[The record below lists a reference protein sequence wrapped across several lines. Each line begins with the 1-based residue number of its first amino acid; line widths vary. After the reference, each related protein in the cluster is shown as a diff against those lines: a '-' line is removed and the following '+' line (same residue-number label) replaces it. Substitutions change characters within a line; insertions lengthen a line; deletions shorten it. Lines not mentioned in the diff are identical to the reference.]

1 MRRLAAPA
9 RAARWA
15 RGHWAGL
22 TVAGLVVT
30 AAAIRTVLARKMAAP
45 VVLCDEFIYANL
57 AKNLA
62 QHGRYL
68 FRGTPEHQSYLYPL
82 LLAPAWFAHSMATT
96 YGVAKGI
103 TASAMALTPVPV
115 YLWARRLVP
124 PFHALVAAAL
134 TLLLPALFYSGILM
148 TEGAFLPAF
157 VLAAFAIAVAV
168 ERPTLLHQLAAFGAV
183 VLAVSVRVQGIVL
196 FLVIPTAVLANAVLD
211 LRAGVSRDRLLN
223 ELRRLWPTAVLL
235 VGGFVAYVAYKQI
248 EGAPLATGL
257 GQYQGLARTHY
268 PFVATARWAV
278 KHLAE
283 LGLAVG
289 LVPVSALIVMLWL
302 GVRGSATTSAERA
315 FLSVV
320 TASMLWVLVEVGA
333 FAATVTPFVFERYT
347 FYLEPLLVIAFIVW
361 LARGMPRPLLGTAVA
376 VAVPALLV
384 RTLDFHTFV
393 VPDPVN
399 GIGLDALYKFSLKL
413 PGGLEEL
420 KWAVAAGALLGAFL
434 FAICA
439 RPVAQVALPLL
450 LAAYLVA
457 ASKPVFDDATGASA
471 STRQAAGP
479 DASWVERAIG
489 RDKDVLYLNT
499 PPGASVT
506 LLETEF
512 WNRNVSAVYDLG
524 PSEICALPETRA
536 TINVDTGQV
545 ESSAG
550 KGADYAIV
558 DRRVPFPGEQIALG
572 GPGEYPLALDRI
584 KRPLRVGST
593 TEGVYSDRWMGES
606 AAFSVFG
613 SPGNRRVRV
622 TLLLGR
628 AGWGG
633 PDVPGKVR
641 IAVGRPAAAGGKLA
655 KVYEVRHWVVHRL
668 AQRTFTFAAR
678 PPVRIEVHVQPTF
691 SPSQFGQPD
700 TRQLGAQV
708 SFGFAPGARSVKGAG

>member
-1 MRRLAAPA
+1 VRRLSAPA
-9 RAARWA
+9 RAGRWA

-22 TVAGLVVT
+22 TLVGLVVA

-96 YGVAKGI
+96 YGLAKGI
-103 TASAMALTPVPV
+103 TTSAMALTPVPV
-115 YLWARRLVP
+115 YFWARRLVS
-124 PFHALVAAAL
+124 PFHSLLAAAL

-157 VLAAFAIAVAV
+157 VLAAFAIAVAL
-168 ERPTLLHQLAAFGAV
+168 ERPTLFHQLAAFAAV
-183 VLAVSVRVQGIVL
+183 VLAVSIRVQGIVL
-196 FLVIPTAVLANAVLD
+196 LLVIPTAAIAKVVLD
-211 LRAGVSRDRLLN
+211 LRAGVSRDRLLA

-235 VGGFVAYVAYKQI
+235 GGGFIAYFVYKQI
-248 EGAPLATGL
+248 QGAPLATGL
-257 GQYQGLARTHY
+257 GEYQGLARTHY
-268 PFVATARWAV
+268 PLVATARWAV

-302 GVRGSATTSAERA
+302 GLRGSVTTRAERA

-320 TASMLWVLVEVGA
+320 TASMLWLLVEVGA

-347 FYLEPLLVIAFIVW
+347 FYLEPLLVIAFVVW
-361 LARGMPRPLLGTAVA
+361 LARGMPRPLVGTAVA
-376 VAVPALLV
+376 VLVPVLLV
-384 RTLDFHTFV
+384 RTLNFNAFV

-399 GIGLDALYKFSLKL
+399 GITLDSLFKFSRHL
-413 PGGLEEL
+413 PGALEEL
-420 KWAVAAGALLGAFL
+420 KWVVAAGALLGAFL

-439 RPVAQVALPLL
+439 RPVARVALPLL

-457 ASKPVFDDATGASA
+457 ASKPVFDDAASASA
-471 STRQAAGP
+471 STRQSAGP
-479 DASWVERAIG
+479 NPSWVEQEIG
-489 RDKDVLYLNT
+489 RNKDVLYLNA

-512 WNRNVSAVYDLG
+512 WNRNVSAIYNLG
-524 PSEICALPETRA
+524 PGEICALPETSA
-536 TINVDTGQV
+536 SIAVDTGRINPP
-545 ESSAG
+545 AAR
-550 KGADYAIV
+550 GADYAVV
-558 DRRVPFPGEQIALG
+558 DRRVPFTGQRVALG
-572 GPGEYPLALDRI
+572 GPSDYPLALYRI

-593 TEGVYSDRWMGES
+593 TEGVSSDGWMGEN

-613 SPGNRRVRV
+613 SPSNRPVKV
-622 TLLLGR
+622 TLVLGR

-633 PDVPGKVR
+633 PDVPGNVR
-641 IAVGRPAAAGGKLA
+641 IVVGRPAAAGGKLG

-678 PPVRIEVHVQPTF
+678 PPVRVEVHVQPTF

-708 SFGFAPGARSVKGAG
+708 SFAYTPLKTR